1 MKGKIIK
8 GIAGFYYVYSFENAN
23 IYTCRAQG
31 KLRDKKIK
39 PLVGDNCKIEITDE
53 EKAEGSVCEI
63 FPRKNELIRP
73 AVSNVDQMMV
83 IFALTDPKPNFY
95 LLDKFLFFILH
106 ERLSPILVFNKED
119 LDPSDKEKVSEIYG
133 GFNAPLIFT
142 SAKENVNIGVLKGY
156 LKGKTTAVA
165 GPSGVGKSTLINA
178 IVGHD
183 IMETG
188 DISRKTLRGKHTTRH
203 TEMFEFDVDNTDSF
217 ILDTPG
223 FSSFYLPSLH
233 EQERASDYYPEFL
246 PYTPKCRFNACLH
259 DKEPDCRVKKAVEE
273 GLISEER
280 YLNYLKIIT
289 EIKNTY
295 KY

>member
-8 GIAGFYYVYSFENAN
+8 GISGFYYVYSFENAN
-23 IYTCRAQG
+23 IYTCRGQG

-39 PLVGDNCKIEITDE
+39 PLVGDNCKFDVTDE
-53 EKAEGSVCEI
+53 DKLEGSVSEI
-63 FPRKNELIRP
+63 FARNNELIRP

-83 IFALTDPKPNFY
+83 IFALTNPKPNYY
-95 LLDKFLFFILH
+95 LLDKFLFFIMH
-106 ERLSPILVFNKED
+106 EKLSPILVFNKED
-119 LDPSDKEKVSEIYG
+119 LNSSDKDEVSRIYS
-133 GFNAPLIFT
+133 GFDAPLIFT
-142 SAKENVNIGVLKGY
+142 SAKENVNIDTLKEL

-178 IVGHD
+178 IVGDD

-188 DISRKTLRGKHTTRH
+188 DISKKTLRGKHTTRH
-203 TEMFEFDVDNTDSF
+203 TEMFEFDVDGTESF

-233 EQERASDYYPEFL
+233 EQERASDYYPEFI
-246 PYTPKCRFNACLH
+246 PYTSKCRFNACLH
-259 DKEPDCRVKKAVEE
+259 DREPDCRVKKAVEE
-273 GLISEER
+273 GLISKER
-280 YLNYLKIIT
+280 YENYLKIIT

>member
-31 KLRDKKIK
+31 KLRDKKVK
-39 PLVGDNCKIEITDE
+39 PLVGDNCKFDVTDE
-53 EKAEGSVCEI
+53 EKFEGSVTGI
-63 FPRKNELIRP
+63 LPRENELIRP

-83 IFALTDPKPNFY
+83 IFALSNPEPNFY
-95 LLDKFLFFILH
+95 LLDKFLFFIMH

-119 LDPSDKEKVSEIYG
+119 LGSEEKERVINIYK
-133 GFNAPLIFT
+133 GFDAPLIFT
-142 SAKENVNIGVLKGY
+142 SAREKINVDKVKEL

-178 IVGHD
+178 IVGKD

-188 DISRKTLRGKHTTRH
+188 NISEKTKRGKHTTRH
-203 TEMFEFDVDNTDSF
+203 TEMFEFDVEGEDSF

-223 FSSFYLPSLH
+223 FSSFYLPTLH
-233 EQERASDYYPEFL
+233 EQERASDYYPEFM
-246 PYTPKCRFNACLH
+246 PYVDKCRFNACLH
-259 DKEPDCRVKKAVEE
+259 DREPDCGVKAAVTE
-273 GLISEER
+273 GLISNER
-280 YLNYLKIIT
+280 YENYLKILT
-289 EIKNTY
+289 EIKNNY
-295 KY
+295 RF